1 MAEGA
6 EVKIKIE
13 ADSKPA
19 VGAFARVT
27 EAISAAK
34 EKIGAFTKAL
44 GVVGFAIHGLKLA
57 VDAIRILHAWMTKS
71 KTEAENL
78 RRQLEQSRY
87 ERGVARAVEE
97 YKKLNSE
104 IERTLRLEKERAAIA
119 NRRTARTRDE
129 EDARAELAKQR
140 EIAGLDPAADGYA
153 GRKKEIEDRYAREAA
168 ERTAARAREDAG
180 RDTAGLRKEL
190 DAKERQIAG
199 QTASRDADLKNAEEA
214 RREIAWRKG
223 RRPWLDAMGPL
234 GGKEREENEARIEE
248 LQKRA
253 KASDERAKGK
263 EDDIRAA
270 RDAAE
275 TIRQAIDAA
284 GGGEAAKNRAEAAK
298 TAIDQGARER
308 AAEEARTARE
318 KEKKDEETR
327 RETAKQREIAEI
339 EIDDP
344 RYEEKVKAVERKYA
358 YQAAEAEEDDATREA
373 GRLTVDNEIRAEAA
387 AEARAAREKEQDARI
402 GELDGF
408 AGRLAAT
415 EDVSVNRLTA
425 IGLGSGV
432 EARAGIAGDVKKIVD
447 LLKEEIQATKDNKP
461 YHSDGVATVG
471 E

>member
-6 EVKIKIE
+6 EVKIKID
-13 ADSKPA
+13 ADGSSA
-19 VGAFARVT
+19 VGVFARLG
-27 EAISAAK
+27 EAIASARGK
-34 EKIGAFTKAL
+34 VRAFTKAL
-44 GVVGFAIHGLKLA
+44 GVVGFAIHGIKLA
-57 VDAIRILHAWMTKS
+57 VDAIRVLHAWMTKS

-78 RRQLEQSRY
+78 RRQLEQARY
-87 ERGVARAVEE
+87 DRGVARAAEE

-153 GRKKEIEDRYAREAA
+153 GRKKEIEDRYAKEAA
-168 ERTAARAREDAG
+168 ERTAARAREDASL
-180 RDTAGLRKEL
+180 DTAGLRKEL
-190 DAKERQIAG
+190 AAKERQIAG
-199 QTASRDADLKNAEEA
+199 QTASRDADRKDAAEA
-214 RREIAWRKG
+214 RREIAWREG

-248 LQKRA
+248 LRKRA
-253 KASDERAKGK
+253 KASDERAKEK
-263 EDDIRAA
+263 DDDIRAA
-270 RDAAE
+270 RDVAE
-275 TIRQAIDAA
+275 TLRLAIEAA
-284 GGGEAAKNRAEAAK
+284 GGGEAAKTRAEAAK

-308 AAEEARTARE
+308 AAAEERAARE
-318 KEKKDEETR
+318 KEKKDESARLEA
-327 RETAKQREIAEI
+327 AKQREISEI
-339 EIDDP
+339 EFDDP

-358 YQAAEAEEDDATREA
+358 YQAAEAEEDDAAREA
-373 GRLTVDNEIRAEAA
+373 GRLAVDNEIRAEAA
-387 AEARAAREKEQDARI
+387 AEERAAREKERDARI

-408 AGRLAAT
+408 ADRLAAT
-415 EDVSVNRLTA
+415 GGVSTNRLTA

-432 EARAGIAGDVKKIVD
+432 DARSGIAGDVKKIVD

-461 YHSDGVATVG
+461 DHADGVATVG